1 MADSGTLGIPD
12 ACSITLPAN
21 AAAAAGNI
29 ILRRIRQNLKLF
41 FHRHLLF
48 LINLQA
54 LLLRNNKIL
63 HNIPR

>member
-29 ILRRIRQNLKLF
+29 ILRRIRQYIQF
-41 FHRHLLF
+41 FFRCKSCNYLV
-48 LINLQA
+48 NA
-54 LLLRNNKIL
+54 
-63 HNIPR
+63 